1 MTEITFQLI
10 RKCNPDV
17 SFDDILNVTNIKLNN
32 CSIECIDNLELFE
45 HIKELHLSRN
55 LITQIDNLKVFHCLE
70 LLDVSFNMI
79 DSKGMVASFEHI
91 PHSLDVIN
99 LTGNPCVNDESVLI
113 KLQDKFPHL
122 GIVIDEL
129 DVADTEAN
137 DNTDDDETED
147 DRFDFDDTPSD
158 IKEGE
163 SPRSS
168 LPLSSE
174 DVLRSIVDR
183 KSKLQSYERFNLDN
197 TVTVRALRSCCN
209 AMRR

>member
-10 RKCNPDV
+10 RKCNADV
-17 SFDDILNVTNIKLNN
+17 SFDDIVGITSIKLNN

-55 LITQIDNLKVFHCLE
+55 LITQIDNLEMFHRLE
-70 LLDVSFNMI
+70 LLDVSFNRI
-79 DSKGMVASFEHI
+79 DSKGLVASFEHI

-99 LTGNPCVNDESVLI
+99 LTGNPCVHDESVLI

-129 DVADTEAN
+129 DVDATEAN
-137 DNTDDDETED
+137 NDNSDDDDEAED
-147 DRFDFDDTPSD
+147 DRFDFDDTPRGR
-158 IKEGE
+158 KEGE
-163 SPRSS
+163 SSRSS

-197 TVTVRALRSCCN
+197 TVTVRAL
-209 AMRR
+209 

>member
-17 SFDDILNVTNIKLNN
+17 SFDDIVDVTNIKLNN

-55 LITQIDNLKVFHCLE
+55 LITQIDNLKVFHRLE
-70 LLDVSFNMI
+70 LLDVSFNRI
-79 DSKGMVASFEHI
+79 DSKGLVASFDHI

-99 LTGNPCVNDESVLI
+99 LTGNPCVHDESVLI

-137 DNTDDDETED
+137 DNTDEATED

-158 IKEGE
+158 IKD
-163 SPRSS
+163 PRIS

-197 TVTVRALRSCCN
+197 TVTVRAV
-209 AMRR
+209 